1 MTNPDV
7 NPAPDPRVLELY
19 KLGAELADR
28 VSARRATANSFFLT
42 VQTTLIAVVGL
53 IAPGLTKPQVWT
65 GVVATAAGV
74 LLSATWWL
82 SLRSYRELNS
92 AKFDVLH
99 LVEENLPVRLFK
111 DEWDALQ
118 ARPSSWRKPR
128 YSDLARSSDSCLGC
142 SRFCGSALDSVRRQH
157 DLSR

>member
-1 MTNPDV
+1 MTASTSQPR
-7 NPAPDPRVLELY
+7 PAGSPDPQVLDLY

-53 IAPGLTKPQVWT
+53 IAPDLTKQSAWT
-65 GVVATAAGV
+65 SAVVTAAGM

-92 AKFDVLH
+92 AKFEVLH
-99 LVEENLPVRLFK
+99 AVEATLPIRLFK
-111 DEWDALQ
+111 DEWDVLQ

-128 YSDLARSSDSCLGC
+128 YSELGKIERRVPWVFALLWIGLAISK
-142 SRFCGSALDSVRRQH
+142 AAT
-157 DLSR
+157 

>member
-1 MTNPDV
+1 VTSPATGPNT
-7 NPAPDPRVLELY
+7 APDPRVLDLY

-42 VQTTLIAVVGL
+42 VQTTLIAVIGL
-53 IAPGLTKPQVWT
+53 IAPGLTKQSIWT
-65 GVVATAAGV
+65 GAIATAGGV
-74 LLSATWWL
+74 LLSITWWL

-99 LVEENLPVRLFK
+99 AVEANLPVRLFK

-128 YSDLARSSDSCLGC
+128 YSELG
-142 SRFCGSALDSVRRQH
+142 RIERLVPWVFALLWIGLLVSKAA
-157 DLSR
+157 S

>member
-1 MTNPDV
+1 MLD
-7 NPAPDPRVLELY
+7 LY

-53 IAPGLTKPQVWT
+53 IAPDLTQQSVWT
-65 GVVATAAGV
+65 GAVATAGGV
-74 LLSATWWL
+74 LLSVTWWL

-92 AKFDVLH
+92 AKFEVLH
-99 LVEENLPVRLFK
+99 AVEADLPVRLFK
-111 DEWDALQ
+111 DEWDLLE

-128 YSDLARSSDSCLGC
+128 YSELGRIERLVPWVFALLWIGLAASK
-142 SRFCGSALDSVRRQH
+142 AAT
-157 DLSR
+157 